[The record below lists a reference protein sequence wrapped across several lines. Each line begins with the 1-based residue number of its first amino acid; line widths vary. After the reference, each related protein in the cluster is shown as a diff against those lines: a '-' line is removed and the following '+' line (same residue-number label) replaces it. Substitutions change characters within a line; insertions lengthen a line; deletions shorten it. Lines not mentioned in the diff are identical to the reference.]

1 MTFTAVLL
9 ALFGWATW
17 LFQFFLV
24 AGWTLVKA
32 VLWSMSPVWL
42 WAAII
47 GVISALFTAPAQ
59 AGWFWGPDPK
69 VEAANRTLA
78 QAAQIATEAA
88 RTQSGQQSQLLAA
101 IEALS
106 SERTQLAGQLGRLGE
121 MAARESAWAAA
132 LQAAGPVL
140 VAVVV
145 LALGCAA
152 IWMVT
157 RGANHDSQL
166 ATVLVTELCEH
177 QPGPL
182 ALPPG
187 EEPPM
192 RQRIDIYSAKDIYSP
207 PRTDTAPGLPPTNPQ
222 DEEGGLPF

>member
-1 MTFTAVLL
+1 MKLHGFTGKLVHPAATLLYFILPAWRVAKWVAWVRWPAWVMAAAVGAITALL
-9 ALFGWATW
+9 T
-17 LFQFFLV
+17 V
-24 AGWTLVKA
+24 
-32 VLWSMSPVWL
+32 
-42 WAAII
+42 
-47 GVISALFTAPAQ
+47 PAQ

-69 VEAANRTLA
+69 VEAANRALER
-78 QAAQIATEAA
+78 AALIATDAA

-106 SERTQLAGQLGRLGE
+106 SERAQIAGQLGRLGE
-121 MAARESAWAAA
+121 MAARDSAWAAA

-157 RGANHDSQL
+157 RASDHDGQL
-166 ATVLVTELCEH
+166 ATVLVTELYDH
-177 QPGPL
+177 QPGAM

-207 PRTDTAPGLPPTNPQ
+207 PRPDSVPGLPPTNPQ
-222 DEEGGLPF
+222 DEEGEPPF